1 MVELRNVVCEY
12 IYYTSYQCCSGTRS
26 SIPDPVHEP
35 DFLVRDRIA
44 IQFEKPWIGTVRID
58 DSLRI
63 FRTNPITKIEAICL
77 YAFSIIYATT
87 GPQVYT
93 VVSNGGCQSVW
104 RSVYKVELFT

>member
-1 MVELRNVVCEY
+1 MGEKQFK
-12 IYYTSYQCCSGTRS
+12 QCCSGTRS
-26 SIPDPVHEP
+26 SIPDPVREP
-35 DFLVRDRIA
+35 DFLDRYWIA
-44 IQFEKPWIGTVRID
+44 IQFEKPWIGTVRIG

-93 VVSNGGCQSVW
+93 VVSNGGCHYIRLNYIRFGLLLSLI
-104 RSVYKVELFT
+104 STYPGL